1 MYPIVS
7 VVSPQDC
14 ARLVV
19 KCRQPNCSQESRI
32 EGVFR
37 SEVMITV
44 LLVKPR
50 ERVEEGGERWER
62 EREEG
67 EREEKEREGGRE
79 GRREGRREGGRK
91 VRGRRRRGRG
101 REGGREGGKERER
114 ERGGGLGSCLLA
126 PHRPKQ

>member
-1 MYPIVS
+1 MYPIVC
-7 VVSPQDC
+7 VVSLQDC

-37 SEVMITV
+37 SEVMMTV

-50 ERVEEGGERWER
+50 ERVEDEGEEGGERWER

-67 EREEKEREGGRE
+67 EREEKERERE
-79 GRREGRREGGRK
+79 CYYHSL
-91 VRGRRRRGRG
+91 V
-101 REGGREGGKERER
+101 
-114 ERGGGLGSCLLA
+114 L
-126 PHRPKQ
+126 KQ

>member
-37 SEVMITV
+37 SEVNDTSM
-44 LLVKPR
+44 
-50 ERVEEGGERWER
+50 GGGGGRGGGRGRGRKGER
-62 EREEG
+62 EREV
-67 EREEKEREGGRE
+67 GGWA
-79 GRREGRREGGRK
+79 
-91 VRGRRRRGRG
+91 
-101 REGGREGGKERER
+101 
-114 ERGGGLGSCLLA
+114 LA
-126 PHRPKQ
+126 FWLPIAPNNNDNSIY